1 MSSKKLTAITAVVL
15 LLLLIGCGSS
25 QSPPSSSPPQQQV
38 SIFESSKPPKQPAVD
53 PEIEKEKQKEEKK
66 AEEPQET
73 YGTEFI
79 PEDTGIEFTT
89 PYIKLRYPEELQ
101 GKVELTHSTEGKKHT
116 VAFKT
121 PDGETTL
128 FSLIFSPDAG
138 EPGYKMGTL
147 NDPTAGAINVF
158 TDISD
163 LPKEQLSDQ
172 QYSDLC
178 AMQERVNDLIA
189 QLHEDPRFS
198 PQK

>member
-1 MSSKKLTAITAVVL
+1 MSSDKEAN
-15 LLLLIGCGSS
+15 SS
-25 QSPPSSSPPQQQV
+25 
-38 SIFESSKPPKQPAVD
+38 FAR
-53 PEIEKEKQKEEKK
+53 
-66 AEEPQET
+66 T
-73 YGTEFI
+73 
-79 PEDTGIEFTT
+79 
-89 PYIKLRYPEELQ
+89 
-101 GKVELTHSTEGKKHT
+101 STVT
-116 VAFKT
+116 FKS

-128 FSLIFSPDAG
+128 FSLIFSPEAG

-189 QLHEDPRFS
+189 QLYQDSRFS